1 MTFRLRALM
10 RQYTTVHKEPMNV
23 WFDVPLGPPD
33 AILGITQAFKADTH
47 SQKVDLGVGAYRDDF
62 GKPVVLDSVRRAEQI
77 LIDKKMDKEYAGIAG
92 VADFTKSAALL
103 AYGQDSP
110 SISES
115 RLSVMQSIS
124 GTGALR
130 IGAAFLNRFYPG
142 PKTVFLPTPT
152 WGNHGPIMRDSGLS
166 IANYRYFDKTTN
178 GLDFEGMQED
188 LKSAPDGSIILLHT
202 CAHNPTGVDP
212 KPDQWKALSE
222 IIKVIRK
229 PFLINIFSSLVQRS
243 FYLFRYGISR
253 ICQWRSQ

>member
-10 RQYTTVHKEPMNV
+10 KHYTTAIHKESLNV

-47 SQKVDLGVGAYRDDF
+47 PQKVDLGVGAYRNDI
-62 GKPVVLDSVRRAEQI
+62 GKPVVLDSVRQAEQI
-77 LIDKKMDKEYAGIAG
+77 MLDKKLDKEYAGIAG
-92 VADFTKSAALL
+92 VPEFTKAVALL
-103 AYGQDSP
+103 AYGQDNAF
-110 SISES
+110 INEG

-130 IGAAFLNRFYPG
+130 VGAAFLNRFYPG

-166 IANYRYFDKTTN
+166 TASYRYFDKSTN
-178 GLDFEGMQED
+178 GLDLKGMQED
-188 LKSAPDGSIILLHT
+188 LESAPDGSIILLHT

-212 KPDQWKALSE
+212 KPDEWTTLS
-222 IIKVIRK
+222 KVIK
-229 PFLINIFSSLVQRS
+229 ASFSFL
-243 FYLFRYGISR
+243 
-253 ICQWRSQ
+253 